1 MRSILSVLLNFVYMI
16 LGVADERRF
25 PPPLSKSEET
35 ECFMRMK
42 EGDRAARDKLIEH
55 NLRLVSHVVRKYY
68 AASKNQ
74 DDLLSVG
81 TIGLIKAVDSFDCKT
96 AHALLHTGQNASRTR
111 FSCCFAVRK
120 RLLVRSRS
128 TRPSTW
134 IRTAI
139 P

>member
-81 TIGLIKAVDSFDCKT
+81 TIGLIKA
-96 AHALLHTGQNASRTR
+96 A
-111 FSCCFAVRK
+111 
-120 RLLVRSRS
+120 
-128 TRPSTW
+128 
-134 IRTAI
+134 
-139 P
+139 